1 MNLRPFTRSESFSL
15 ICACGECGVEPETW
29 ECESKDDAEA
39 KADAY
44 RTLSNLAERRGRAA
58 EAVRLAGLADAL
70 APFRPL

>member
-1 MNLRPFTRSESFSL
+1 MSPRPLTFDESVSL
-15 ICACGECGVEPETW
+15 ICACGECGVDPSTW

-39 KADAY
+39 KAGAY